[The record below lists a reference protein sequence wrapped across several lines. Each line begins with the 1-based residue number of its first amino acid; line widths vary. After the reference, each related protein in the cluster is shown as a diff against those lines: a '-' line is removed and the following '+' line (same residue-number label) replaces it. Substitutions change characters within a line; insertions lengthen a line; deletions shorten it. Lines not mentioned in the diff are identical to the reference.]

1 MRKVKRK
8 YEKIEVYLTSKQKE
22 DIKKLTELS
31 GKNSMSEFILDTIF
45 DTNKSVKDININDVM
60 SIFEKQYDESITFQ
74 KQQQI
79 SSYVLIQFAM
89 FLASENKSRDEI
101 MAFYENAYSG
111 AIEKYGKE
119 G

>member
-45 DTNKSVKDININDVM
+45 DVRVGRHCKTILLYV
-60 SIFEKQYDESITFQ
+60 TFYGLSFDF
-74 KQQQI
+74 I
-79 SSYVLIQFAM
+79 RV
-89 FLASENKSRDEI
+89 
-101 MAFYENAYSG
+101 SG
-111 AIEKYGKE
+111 T
-119 G
+119 